1 MGKGG
6 HPMSYEELV
15 NNVKKAMQNTI
26 VSKTIGHTAF
36 QFNIEGEA
44 EGAFYLE
51 ISEGKIY
58 VEPYE
63 YYDRDII
70 IFTTADI
77 VMQLVECKLQ
87 ARAAYSNGLLHVHG
101 DVVLL
106 DVLPLG
112 RDYKVNSRKSCIS
125 KQDDNTTTK

>member
-1 MGKGG
+1 ML
-6 HPMSYEELV
+6 YEELV
-15 NNVKKAMQNTI
+15 DKVKKATQNTI

-51 ISEGKIY
+51 ISDGKIY

-70 IFTTADI
+70 IVTTADVI
-77 VMQLVECKLQ
+77 MQMVECKLQ
-87 ARAAYSNGLLHVHG
+87 ARAAYSNGQLRVLG

-106 DVLPLG
+106 DILPLG
-112 RDYKVNSRKSCIS
+112 RDCKTSSKKVAVSQQTTSKSS
-125 KQDDNTTTK
+125 ETN

>member
-1 MGKGG
+1 ML
-6 HPMSYEELV
+6 YEELV
-15 NNVKKAMQNTI
+15 ANVKKATEKLR
-26 VSKTIGHTAF
+26 VSKTIGHVAF

-51 ISEGKIY
+51 ISDGKIY

-70 IFTTADI
+70 IVTTAHV
-77 VMQLVECKLQ
+77 VMQMLEGNLLP
-87 ARAAYSNGLLHVHG
+87 RAAYSNGQLNAYG
-101 DVVLL
+101 DVSQL

-112 RDYKVNSRKSCIS
+112 CEFKATAKVNSIK
-125 KQDDNTTTK
+125 KKNV